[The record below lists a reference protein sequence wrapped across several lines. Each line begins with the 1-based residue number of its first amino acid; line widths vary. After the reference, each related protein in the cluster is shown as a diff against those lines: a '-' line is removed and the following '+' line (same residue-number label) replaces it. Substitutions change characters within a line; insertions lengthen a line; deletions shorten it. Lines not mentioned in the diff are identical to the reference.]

1 MQLLAWSKRLGM
13 DDRFQDRY
21 LDEGFSGSEKKRNE
35 VLRWP
40 CSNPMSP
47 CSTRP
52 IPASTSA
59 RFVTSPPASRRCAR
73 TGRAGILL
81 ITHYQRILDHLAPDV
96 VHVLVDGRVV
106 ESGGP
111 ELSATVEA
119 IGFETFREQV
129 A

>member
-1 MQLLAWSKRLGM
+1 
-13 DDRFQDRY
+13 
-21 LDEGFSGSEKKRNE
+21 
-35 VLRWP
+35 
-40 CSNPMSP
+40 MSP

-59 RFVTSPPASRRCAR
+59 LRDVAAGIQEVRKDRPEL
-73 TGRAGILL
+73 GILL

-106 ESGGP
+106 ESGSP